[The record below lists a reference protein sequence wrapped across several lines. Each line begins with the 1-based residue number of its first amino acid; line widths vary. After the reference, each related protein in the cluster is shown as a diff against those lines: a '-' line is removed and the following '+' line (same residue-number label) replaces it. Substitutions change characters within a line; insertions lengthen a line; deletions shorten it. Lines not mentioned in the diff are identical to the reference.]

1 MTDATLS
8 RLAEAAGLNID
19 WVDAFGK
26 PQSVSEQ
33 TLRTI
38 LEKLGYPAGDDQ
50 AIAQS
55 LRLLEQSAG
64 GEQPLLIGDQHQ
76 PMALEAFG
84 PGHPY
89 QLTLEDGSRLAGQ
102 LDSEGRL
109 PGIDVI
115 GYHQLTIANRTV
127 DLAIAPAAC
136 PSVDQLTGTA
146 DARIWGI
153 TAQLYSLRRRGDGG
167 LGDTG
172 ALEILIRKVAAQGA
186 DAVAISPVHAMFSA
200 DPGNYSPYS
209 PSSRMFFNVLHC
221 APDLI
226 LGQAAVDRA
235 VTACELESER
245 ERLESL
251 ELIDWPGASAYRL
264 CLLRQLHQDFA
275 EADSSL
281 REDYAAF
288 CREAGEALEHHARFE
303 ALHARML
310 EQDLPGDWRQWP
322 EAYRDPHGAATE
334 QFAAEQADQVDFH
347 RFAQWLMTRSLQRA
361 QRVAREA
368 GMRVGIIADLAV
380 GAHGGGSQTWTR
392 QSEFLPSMS
401 VGAPPDIL
409 NGNGQAW
416 GISAFSPNGLKH
428 NGFRAFIEMLRAN
441 LAYSGGVRIDHVMG
455 LMRLWVMPEGASA
468 DQGAYLNYP
477 FQDQLRLIALES
489 TRHNALVIGEDLGT
503 VPPGLRAELAQRNIL
518 GMRVLLFEQHDGRFI
533 EPAGWPRDALATTTT
548 HDLPSISG
556 WFKGRDIDWRHT
568 AGHRSAEQTE
578 EDRPHREREK
588 SALED
593 ALRASG
599 ALLGEADG
607 PARLDASVQYIGDTP
622 APLALLPLED
632 VMGVSE
638 QPNLPGPGAEHPNW
652 RRRWPMPAEMMLD
665 DSRVVD
671 RLQRLARARH
681 SRDIRHD

>member
-310 EQDLPGDWRQWP
+310 EQDLPGDWRHWP

-361 QRVAREA
+361 QRV
-368 GMRVGIIADLAV
+368 V
-380 GAHGGGSQTWTR
+380 T
-392 QSEFLPSMS
+392 
-401 VGAPPDIL
+401 
-409 NGNGQAW
+409 
-416 GISAFSPNGLKH
+416 
-428 NGFRAFIEMLRAN
+428 
-441 LAYSGGVRIDHVMG
+441 
-455 LMRLWVMPEGASA
+455 
-468 DQGAYLNYP
+468 
-477 FQDQLRLIALES
+477 
-489 TRHNALVIGEDLGT
+489 
-503 VPPGLRAELAQRNIL
+503 
-518 GMRVLLFEQHDGRFI
+518 
-533 EPAGWPRDALATTTT
+533 
-548 HDLPSISG
+548 
-556 WFKGRDIDWRHT
+556 
-568 AGHRSAEQTE
+568 
-578 EDRPHREREK
+578 
-588 SALED
+588 
-593 ALRASG
+593 
-599 ALLGEADG
+599 
-607 PARLDASVQYIGDTP
+607 
-622 APLALLPLED
+622 
-632 VMGVSE
+632 
-638 QPNLPGPGAEHPNW
+638 
-652 RRRWPMPAEMMLD
+652 
-665 DSRVVD
+665 
-671 RLQRLARARH
+671 
-681 SRDIRHD
+681 